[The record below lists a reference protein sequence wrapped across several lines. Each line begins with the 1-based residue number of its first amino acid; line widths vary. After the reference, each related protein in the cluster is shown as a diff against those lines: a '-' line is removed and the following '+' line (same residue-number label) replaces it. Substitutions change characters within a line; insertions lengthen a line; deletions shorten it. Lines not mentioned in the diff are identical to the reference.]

1 MCIKLIGRIKLNI
14 LIFVFS
20 FFISVTTSGEVRL
33 PKLISD
39 GMVLQ
44 RNAEVKVW
52 GWATPGEKVTINFND
67 KKYKTTTGKCGKWVV
82 NLSKIKAGG
91 PYNMEINASNKTIIK
106 DILIGDVWVCSG
118 QSNMVLP
125 MKRVEDLYED
135 EIDHAENPFIRQFLV
150 PERYDFNVPG
160 KDLESGKWESVNPKN
175 ILHFRATGYFFAKA
189 LYEKYQVPI
198 GLINASVGGTP
209 IDAWLSEDALK
220 EFPASLEVAH
230 KFRDSAYV
238 NKIIRED
245 KTRNNKWYNKLK
257 QLDRGFA
264 NPEKTWFDPTC
275 DASKWHTM
283 QLPAY
288 WEDEG
293 LEDVDGVVWFRK
305 EIDVPASMTGKPAR
319 LFMGRIVDSDSVYIN
334 GKFIGTISYQYPP
347 RKYDVPKDL
356 LKAGKNIIVVRIVN
370 NIGKGGFVKD
380 KPYKLIAGE
389 ETIDLK
395 GKWQYKLGTEMEPL
409 QGTDFVQYKPLGLYN
424 GMIAPLLNYKIKG
437 VIWYQGESDTYRPFK
452 YRKLFPAL
460 INDWRRKWNQGEFP
474 FLFVQLANF
483 MEGKD
488 QPSESNWALL
498 REAQLKTLSVS
509 NTGMAVAI
517 DIGEWNDIHPLNK
530 EDVGKR
536 LALAAFKVAYG
547 DEGVIYSG
555 PIYKCMKIKGN
566 KIIVTFTNTGGG
578 LIVKGGGK
586 LKYFAI
592 CGPDR
597 KFIWANAKIED
608 NKVIVWNDNI
618 GSPVAVRYAWA
629 DNPEGA
635 NLYNKEGLPASPFR
649 TDDE

>member
-1 MCIKLIGRIKLNI
+1 MCINLIGRIKLNI

-44 RNAEVKVW
+44 RNAEVKIW
-52 GWATPGEKVTINFND
+52 GWATPGEKITVNFKG
-67 KKYKTTTGKCGKWVV
+67 KKYNTTTGKCCKWRIT
-82 NLSKIKAGG
+82 LSPMEAGG
-91 PYNMEINASNKTIIK
+91 PFEMEIKGKNQIVIEN
-106 DILIGDVWVCSG
+106 ILIGDVWVCSG

-125 MKRVEDLYED
+125 MYRVEDLYED
-135 EIDHAENPFIRQFLV
+135 EIINAENPFIRHFFV

-160 KDLESGKWESVNPKN
+160 QDLESGKWESVNPEN
-175 ILHFRATGYFFAKA
+175 ILRFTATGYFFAKT

-220 EFPASLEVAH
+220 EFPASLEVAN

-245 KTRNNKWYNKLK
+245 KTRNNKWYNKLR

-264 NPEKTWFDPTC
+264 NPEKTWFDPTY
-275 DASKWHTM
+275 DASKWNTM

-293 LEDVDGVVWFRK
+293 LGGFDGVVWFRK
-305 EIDVPASMTGKPAR
+305 EIDVPASMTGKPVR

-334 GKFIGTISYQYPP
+334 GKFVGTISYQYPP
-347 RKYDVPKDL
+347 RKYDIPKDL
-356 LKAGKNIIVVRIVN
+356 LKAGKNIIVVRIIN

-395 GKWQYKLGTEMEPL
+395 GKWQYKLGAEMDPL
-409 QGTDFVQYKPLGLYN
+409 PGQTFVQYKPLGLYN
-424 GMIAPLLNYKIKG
+424 GMIAPLLNYRIKG
-437 VIWYQGESDTYRPFK
+437 VIWYQGESDTHRPFEYK
-452 YRKLFPAL
+452 RLFPAL
-460 INDWRRKWNQGEFP
+460 INEWRRKWNQGDFP
-474 FLFVQLANF
+474 FLFVQLHNF
-483 MEGKD
+483 MEAKD
-488 QPSESNWALL
+488 EPLESNWAGL
-498 REAQLKTLSVS
+498 REAQLKTLSVP
-509 NTGMAVAI
+509 NTGMVVAI

-547 DEGVIYSG
+547 DEDVIYSG

-618 GSPVAVRYAWA
+618 DGPVAVRYAWA

>member
-1 MCIKLIGRIKLNI
+1 MKLNI
-14 LIFVFS
+14 KIISLIGYFS
-20 FFISVTTSGEVRL
+20 MLTIAQNAFCKVSL
-33 PKLISD
+33 PRLISN

-44 RNAEVKVW
+44 RDSNVKIW
-52 GWATPGEKVTINFND
+52 GWAAPDEKITVNFNG
-67 KKYKTTTGKCGKWVV
+67 KKYNATTGKCGRWVV
-82 NLSKIKAGG
+82 TLSDLKAGG
-91 PYNMEINASNKTIIK
+91 PYDMEINASNKIIIK

-125 MKRVEDLYED
+125 MIRVRDLYED
-135 EIDHAENPFIRQFLV
+135 VIANSENQFIRHFFV
-150 PERYDFNVPG
+150 PERYDFNVPQ
-160 KDLESGKWESVNPKN
+160 KDLKSGQWKSVNPEN
-175 ILHFRATGYFFAKA
+175 ILRFTATGYFFAKT

-209 IDAWLSEDALK
+209 VDAWLSEDALK
-220 EFPASLEVAH
+220 EFPASLEVAN

-245 KTRNNKWYNKLK
+245 KVRNDKWYNELK

-264 NPEKTWFDPTC
+264 NPEKTWFDPTY
-275 DASKWHTM
+275 DASEWHTL

-293 LEDVDGVVWFRK
+293 LEGVDGVVWFRK
-305 EIDVPASMTGKPAR
+305 EIDVPFSMTGKPAR

-356 LKAGKNIIVVRIVN
+356 LKAGKNIIVVRVIN
-370 NIGKGGFVKD
+370 NIGLGGFVKD
-380 KPYKLIAGE
+380 KPYKLITGDE
-389 ETIDLK
+389 VIDLK
-395 GKWQYKLGTEMEPL
+395 GQWQYKLGAKMEPL
-409 QGTDFVQYKPLGLYN
+409 QGTNFVQYNPLGLYN

-437 VIWYQGESDTYRPFK
+437 VIWYQGESDTHRPFEYK
-452 YRKLFPAL
+452 KLFSAL
-460 INDWRRKWNQGEFP
+460 INDWRQKWNQGDFP
-474 FLFVQLANF
+474 FLFVQLQNF
-483 MEGKD
+483 MEAKD
-488 QPSESNWALL
+488 EPLESNWAGL

-547 DEGVIYSG
+547 DEDVIYSG

-578 LIVKGGGK
+578 LIIKGGGK

-618 GSPVAVRYAWA
+618 DGPVAVRYAWA

>member
-1 MCIKLIGRIKLNI
+1 MKFNTR
-14 LIFVFS
+14 VFYLVLYLYV
-20 FFISVTTSGEVRL
+20 FIVPGTAFCKVRL
-33 PKLISD
+33 PRLISD

-44 RNAEVKVW
+44 RDANVKIW
-52 GWATPGEKVTINFND
+52 GWATPDEKITVYFND
-67 KKYKTTTGKCGKWVV
+67 KKYSTTTGKCGKWVIT
-82 NLSKIKAGG
+82 LFPMETGG
-91 PYNMEINASNKTIIK
+91 PYNMEINASNKIRIK

-118 QSNMVLP
+118 QSNMVIP
-125 MKRVEDLYED
+125 MYRVEDLYGD
-135 EIDHAENPFIRQFLV
+135 EIANAENPFIRHFFV
-150 PERYDFNVPG
+150 PERYDFNVPK
-160 KDLESGKWESVNPKN
+160 KDLESGEWKLVNPEN
-175 ILHFRATGYFFAKA
+175 ILKFTATGYFFAKT

-264 NPEKTWFDPTC
+264 NPEKTWFDPTY
-275 DASKWHTM
+275 DASEWHTM

-305 EIDVPASMTGKPAR
+305 EVDVPASMTGKPAR

-395 GKWQYKLGTEMEPL
+395 GQWKYKLGVEMEPL
-409 QGTDFVQYKPLGLYN
+409 QGTNFVQYKPLGLYN

-437 VIWYQGESDTYRPFK
+437 VIWYQGESDTYRPFEYK
-452 YRKLFPAL
+452 KLFPAL
-460 INDWRRKWNQGEFP
+460 INDWRQKWNQGDFP
-474 FLFVQLANF
+474 FLFVQLQNF
-483 MEGKD
+483 MEAKD
-488 QPSESNWALL
+488 EPLESNWAGL

-536 LALAAFKVAYG
+536 LALAAQKVAYG
-547 DEGVIYSG
+547 DEDVIYSG